1 MWSTI
6 NKSGNVEFRESF
18 KDPLTGERKSACVT
32 FTKDT
37 AANRKLASQ
46 ELQRIIAE
54 KTRMYDTD
62 PLSMKELLVKYM
74 DFQEKTVK
82 KSTLERN
89 KRTLDKIVP
98 IIGEDII
105 VNNLKA
111 GFVKDKLLSLTTN
124 PTTLNEYL
132 KRLKGML
139 RWGYESDY
147 LDNYR
152 LITKLTS
159 FKDKTTREK
168 IADKFLEPEEA
179 HKLLGYMKDSQ
190 ELWYLVTKFQLLSGM
205 RIGELIA
212 LEDKD
217 INGNFIRVNKTYDH
231 INDLITPPKTPESD
245 REVFIQPELAQ
256 CIKAIRRWRR
266 TFALMNGIRSP
277 LFIFT
282 ETGEY
287 ISYDAYEKYLKENGK
302 RVLNR
307 DKITTHVLRHT
318 HASFLAA
325 EGVPLETIMRRLGHA
340 NSRIT
345 REIYI
350 HVTKKV
356 RENDNNILRA
366 TKIL

>member
-6 NKSGNVEFRESF
+6 NKSGNVEYRESY
-18 KDPLTGERKSACVT
+18 KDPMTGSRKTACVT

-62 PLSMKELLVKYM
+62 PLSMKELLDKYM

-111 GFVKDKLLSLTTN
+111 GFVKDKLLTLTTN

-132 KRLKGML
+132 KRLKSML
-139 RWGYESDY
+139 NWGYESDY
-147 LDNYR
+147 LDNYK
-152 LITKLTS
+152 LITKLTN

-168 IADKFLEPEEA
+168 IADKFLEPDEA
-179 HKLLGYMKDSQ
+179 TKLLEHMKNSQ
-190 ELWYLVTKFQLLSGM
+190 ELWYLVTKFQLLSGL

-217 INGNFIRVNKTYDH
+217 INGSFIRVNKTYDH
-231 INDLITPPKTPESD
+231 INDLITPPKTPESN

-266 TFALMNGIRSP
+266 SFGLMNGVRSP
-277 LFIFT
+277 LFVFD
-282 ETGEY
+282 EKGEY
-287 ISYDAYEKYLKENGK
+287 ISYSAFEKYLRENAK
-302 RVLNR
+302 QVLDR

-318 HASFLAA
+318 HASILSA
-325 EGVPLETIMRRLGHA
+325 EGVPLETIMRRLGHE
-340 NSRIT
+340 NSRVT

-356 RENDNNILRA
+356 KENDNNILRA
-366 TKIL
+366 TRIL